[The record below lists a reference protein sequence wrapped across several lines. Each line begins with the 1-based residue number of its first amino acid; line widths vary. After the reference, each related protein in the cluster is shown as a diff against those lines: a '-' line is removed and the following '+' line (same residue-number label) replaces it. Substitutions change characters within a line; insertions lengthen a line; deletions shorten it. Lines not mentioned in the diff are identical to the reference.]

1 MSWHL
6 EIFPDSIGK
15 RLSPVSNT
23 LLAVG
28 LAISFI
34 FRYMKLLNVQSLN
47 FTCNQIETS
56 GLQLQAF
63 LVFEKDFF
71 SSDAFVV
78 PGRGMR
84 NPDTISR
91 PKDCCTFFYMMQHFH
106 VRPFIRWSRC
116 IWCRYFAALCSY
128 TTLQH
133 IYLWVSIPRTPAK
146 WQYLWWGGLW

>member
-1 MSWHL
+1 MTWSPATPEGQHVL
-6 EIFPDSIGK
+6 TSAD
-15 RLSPVSNT
+15 LSPLHWKAPLSRQQYFACCWPCDFVHLSVYET
-23 LLAVG
+23 P
-28 LAISFI
+28 
-34 FRYMKLLNVQSLN
+34 NVQSLN

-91 PKDCCTFFYMMQHFH
+91 PMDCCTFF
-106 VRPFIRWSRC
+106 
-116 IWCRYFAALCSY
+116 
-128 TTLQH
+128 
-133 IYLWVSIPRTPAK
+133 
-146 WQYLWWGGLW
+146 